1 MEPEKDSY
9 YYDSYAH
16 FAIHRE
22 MLSDKVRTLSYQKAI
37 LKNPKMFK
45 DKVILDVGC
54 GTGILSLFAAKCG
67 AKKVYA
73 VEKSTIG
80 NYAKKIIEKNCFS
93 NQITLLQG
101 TIEEVTIPEKVDVII
116 SEWMGYCLLYESML
130 NSVIFAR
137 DKYLKEGGTM
147 YPTRAIMFITGI
159 EDKVFYHRKFLYWD
173 DFCGFNL
180 EPVKQWAIH
189 EPVIEV
195 CPEKQIITDD
205 SKLVEFNLNK
215 VSTSELSIDATFSL
229 TSLEST
235 SLYGF
240 VVWFDVVFE
249 GEEETI
255 LLSTSPFEEPTHW
268 SQTIFYLENPVKITM
283 DTVIE
288 GRFEMKPNE
297 KNFRDQDI
305 TIKYNVDGVAYVQ
318 EYKIR

>member
-1 MEPEKDSY
+1 MEQEKDSY
-9 YYDSYAH
+9 YFDSYAH
-16 FAIHRE
+16 FGIHRE
-22 MLSDKVRTLSYQKAI
+22 MLSDKVRTISYQKAI
-37 LKNPKMFK
+37 LDNPAMFK

-80 NYAKKIIEKNCFS
+80 NYAKKIIEKNGYS
-93 NQITLLQG
+93 NQIILLQT
-101 TIEEVTIPEKVDVII
+101 TIEEASIPEKVDVII

-147 YPTRAIMFITGI
+147 YPTRASMFITGI
-159 EDKVFYHRKFLYWD
+159 EDKIFYHRKFLYWE

-180 EPVKQWAIH
+180 EPVKQWAVH

-195 CPEKQIITDD
+195 CPEKQIVTDD
-205 SKLVEFNLNK
+205 SKLIEFDLNK
-215 VSTSELSIDATFSL
+215 VSENDLSIDATFSL

-240 VVWFDVVFE
+240 VVWFDVLFE
-249 GEEETI
+249 GKEETI
-255 LLSTSPFEEPTHW
+255 MLSTSPFEEPTHW
-268 SQTIFYLENPVKITM
+268 SQTIFYLERPVKLTT
-283 DTVIE
+283 DTIIE
-288 GRFEMKPNE
+288 GRFMMKPNE
-297 KNFRDQDI
+297 KNFRDQDV
-305 TIKYNVDGVAYVQ
+305 TIKYNVDGYDFIQ